1 MIQMSEDINIKL
13 LVLKAIV
20 KFSFIYVL
28 LGLCFFLPVW
38 TFNYWEAWLYIGTFS
53 SAMIIFLIF
62 MIRKDPALLKRR
74 LETGEKRKKQKWVIG
89 LSNLLFLFIFLIP
102 GFDKRFE
109 WSNVP
114 IWLVIF
120 ADIIFAMGYLF
131 FFWVMRENSY
141 AAHNVKVEKG
151 VQKVITTG
159 PYAIVRHPMYLAVII
174 MFGITPLALGSYWG
188 LIPIGLIGVS
198 LYFRITDEEQLLK
211 EELEGYEDYM
221 KQTKYRIL
229 PKIW

>member
-1 MIQMSEDINIKL
+1 MTEDINIKQ
-13 LVLKAIV
+13 LVFKAIGR
-20 KFSFIYVL
+20 FSFLYVL
-28 LGLCFFLPVW
+28 LGLCFFLPAW

-62 MIRKDPALLKRR
+62 LLRKDPALLKRR
-74 LETGEKRKKQKWVIG
+74 LETGEKRNKQKWVIR
-89 LSNLLFLFIFLIP
+89 LSNLLFIGIFLIP
-102 GFDKRFE
+102 GFDKRFG

-114 IWLVIF
+114 IWLVVL
-120 ADIIFAMGYLF
+120 ADLIFAMGYLF

-188 LIPIGLIGVS
+188 LIPFGFIIVL

-221 KQTKYRIL
+221 KQTKY
-229 PKIW
+229 PFF

>member
-1 MIQMSEDINIKL
+1 MTEDINIKQ
-13 LVLKAIV
+13 LVFKAIGR
-20 KFSFIYVL
+20 FSFLYVL
-28 LGLCFFLPVW
+28 LGLCFFLPAW

-62 MIRKDPALLKRR
+62 LLRKDPALLKRR
-74 LETGEKRKKQKWVIG
+74 LETGEKRNKQKWVIR
-89 LSNLLFLFIFLIP
+89 LSNLLFIGIFLIP
-102 GFDKRFE
+102 GFDKRFG

-114 IWLVIF
+114 IWLVVL
-120 ADIIFAMGYLF
+120 ADLIFAMGYLF

-188 LIPIGLIGVS
+188 LIPFGFIIVL

-221 KQTKYRIL
+221 KQTKYRII

>member
-1 MIQMSEDINIKL
+1 MAEDINVKQLVIKA
-13 LVLKAIV
+13 VV

-28 LGLCFFLPVW
+28 LGLCFFLPAG
-38 TFNYWEAWLYIGTFS
+38 TFNFWEAWLYIGTFS

-62 MIRKDPALLKRR
+62 LIRKDPALLKRR
-74 LETGEKRKKQKWVIG
+74 LETVEKRNKQKWVIW
-89 LSNLLFLFIFLIP
+89 LSNLLFLSIYFIP
-102 GFDKRFE
+102 GFDKRYE

-114 IWLVIF
+114 IWLVIL
-120 ADIIFAMGYLF
+120 ADLIFALGYLF

-159 PYAIVRHPMYLAVII
+159 PYAIVRHPMYSAVII

-188 LIPIGLIGVS
+188 LIPLSAIFVL

-211 EELEGYEDYM
+211 EELDGYKEYM
-221 KQTKYRIL
+221 KQTKYRIF

>member
-1 MIQMSEDINIKL
+1 MTEDINIKQ
-13 LVLKAIV
+13 LVIKAIV

-28 LGLCFFLPVW
+28 LGLCFFLPAW

-53 SAMIIFLIF
+53 SAMILFLIF
-62 MIRKDPALLKRR
+62 LLRKDPALLKRR
-74 LETGEKRKKQKWVIG
+74 LETGEKRNKQKWVIW
-89 LSNLLFLFIFLIP
+89 LSNFLFLGIFLIP
-102 GFDKRFE
+102 GFDQRFE

-114 IWLVIF
+114 FWLVIL
-120 ADIIFAMGYLF
+120 ADLIFAMGYLF
-131 FFWVMRENSY
+131 FFWIMRENSY

-188 LIPIGLIGVS
+188 LILVSLIGVS
-198 LYFRITDEEQLLK
+198 LYFRITDEEHLLK
-211 EELEGYEDYM
+211 EELDGYEEYM

>member
-1 MIQMSEDINIKL
+1 MTEDIVIWKL
-13 LVLKAIV
+13 VIKAIV

-28 LGLCFFLPVW
+28 LGLCFFLPAW

-62 MIRKDPALLKRR
+62 IIRKDPALLKRR
-74 LETGEKRKKQKWVIG
+74 LETGEKRNKQKWVIG
-89 LSNLLFLFIFLIP
+89 LSNLLFICLFLIP
-102 GFDKRFE
+102 GFDKRFR

-114 IWLVIF
+114 IWLVVL
-120 ADIIFAMGYLF
+120 ADLIFAMGYLF
-131 FFWVMRENSY
+131 FFSVMRENSY

-188 LIPIGLIGVS
+188 LIPFGFIIVL

-221 KQTKYRIL
+221 KQTKYQII

>member
-1 MIQMSEDINIKL
+1 MTEDINIKQ
-13 LVLKAIV
+13 LVIKAIV
-20 KFSFIYVL
+20 KFSIIYVL
-28 LGLCFFLPVW
+28 LGLCFFLPAC
-38 TFNYWEAWLYIGTFS
+38 TFNFWEAWLYIGTFS

-62 MIRKDPALLKRR
+62 LLRKDPSLLKRR
-74 LETGEKRKKQKWVIG
+74 LEMGEKRNKQKWVIG
-89 LSNLLFLFIFLIP
+89 LSNLLFICLFLIP
-102 GFDKRFE
+102 GFDKRFG

-114 IWLVIF
+114 IWLVVL
-120 ADIIFAMGYLF
+120 ADLIFAMGYLF

-198 LYFRITDEEQLLK
+198 LYFRISDEEQLLK

-221 KQTKYRIL
+221 KQTKYRVL

>member
-1 MIQMSEDINIKL
+1 MSEEINIKQ
-13 LVLKAIV
+13 LVLKAIGR
-20 KFSFIYVL
+20 FSFIYVL
-28 LGLCFFLPVW
+28 LGLCFFLPAW
-38 TFNYWEAWLYIGTFS
+38 TFKYWEAWLYIGTFS

-62 MIRKDPALLKRR
+62 LIRKDPALLKRR
-74 LETGEKRKKQKWVIG
+74 LETGEKRNKQKWVIG
-89 LSNLLFLFIFLIP
+89 LSNILFIGIFLIP
-102 GFDKRFE
+102 GFDQRFE

-114 IWLVIF
+114 VWLVIL
-120 ADIIFAMGYLF
+120 ADMIFAMGYLF

-188 LIPIGLIGVS
+188 LIPLSAIFVL
-198 LYFRITDEEQLLK
+198 LYFRIIDEEQLLE
-211 EELEGYEDYM
+211 EELEGYENYK
-221 KQTKYRIL
+221 KQTKYRVL

>member
-1 MIQMSEDINIKL
+1 MIQMSEDINVKQ
-13 LVLKAIV
+13 LVIKAIGQ
-20 KFSFIYVL
+20 FSFIFFL
-28 LGLCFFLPVW
+28 LGLCFFLPAW
-38 TFNYWEAWLYIGTFS
+38 TFSYWEAWLYIGTFVS
-53 SAMIIFLIF
+53 MMIIFLIY
-62 MIRKDPALLKRR
+62 MVRKDPALLKRR
-74 LETGEKRKKQKWVIG
+74 LDKKEKRIKQKWVVSI
-89 LSNLLFLFIFLIP
+89 SNLLFLSIFLIP
-102 GFDKRFE
+102 GFDKRYE

-114 IWLVIF
+114 KWLVIL
-120 ADIIFAMGYLF
+120 ADLIFAMGYLF

-174 MFGITPLALGSYWG
+174 MFGITPLGLGSYWS
-188 LIPIGLIGVS
+188 LIPISVICIL
-198 LYFRITDEEQLLK
+198 LYFRITDEEKLLK
-211 EELEGYEDYM
+211 EELEGYEEYM